1 MPSARWDLPELPL
14 LTEQEPRSPE
24 ELEALRKRAEKEVR
38 TKLGSAIELVEI
50 GDVVSYEFLE
60 KELAIRERLDV
71 MIARARS
78 NRCHPPPCQHRLSR
92 CWKRP
97 HSSFSTI
104 PRSEKVGSL

>member
-71 MIARARS
+71 MIARAYKKLGCVQS
-78 NRCHPPPCQHRLSR
+78 IKSLSPPALPAPSQPLL
-92 CWKRP
+92 
-97 HSSFSTI
+97 
-104 PRSEKVGSL
+104 EKAA